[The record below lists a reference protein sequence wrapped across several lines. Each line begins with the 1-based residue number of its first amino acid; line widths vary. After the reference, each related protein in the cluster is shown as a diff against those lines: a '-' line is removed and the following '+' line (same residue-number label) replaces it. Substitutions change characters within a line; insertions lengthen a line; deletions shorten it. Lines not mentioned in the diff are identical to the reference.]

1 MGKDHLAFMIRES
14 VRAHG
19 PKTAMRY
26 KEGGVWRSITYAE
39 LGERIR
45 AVAKALLD
53 SGVQEGDMVG
63 IFARNAPEWAIADF
77 AVLSAKAVSVP
88 IYATNTTSQAEYI
101 ATDAGLK
108 LIFVGDQV
116 QYDKVMSFQAGTSP
130 SRSVIAFDRT
140 TKQTSYFVVF
150 SCSTTFPCA
159 SLTVFSLVSVLC
171 FFAWRPFTAVD
182 DRFFVSVFPSALF
195 SVSTVAFSW

>member
-14 VRAHG
+14 VRTHG
-19 PKTAMRY
+19 PKIAMRY

-45 AVAKALLD
+45 AVAKALLE

-77 AVLSAKAVSVP
+77 GILSAKAVSVP
-88 IYATNTTSQAEYI
+88 IYSTNTTAQAEYI

-108 LIFVGDQV
+108 LVFVGDQV
-116 QYDKVMSFQAGTSP
+116 QYDKVMSFQAGP
-130 SRSVIAFDRT
+130 QSRWVIAFDRT
-140 TKQTSYFVVF
+140 TKLSGDRSLYFDDFVRMGTASTRDAEVERRLDSATS
-150 SCSTTFPCA
+150 
-159 SLTVFSLVSVLC
+159 
-171 FFAWRPFTAVD
+171 D
-182 DRFFVSVFPSALF
+182 D
-195 SVSTVAFSW
+195 